1 MLLIMLAAGLVELNL
16 TMPDSGAACR
26 LVPAANGLRPKVEAV
41 SAGDCRVSF
50 GGAMR
55 AAGVDFVPL
64 VVEAASGCP
73 VTLRLE
79 YPGGLEMPGRAN
91 AMTRFMVGRA
101 CGQEPDVVPG
111 AGYLIVVPDEFYAA
125 ILPLA
130 AWKERKGFKVWV
142 RKTSETGSQRDQIQA
157 YIANAYRTWNPVPS
171 YVLLVG
177 AVSKI
182 PAFIT
187 AGTPCVTD
195 HPYVCVDGDDYL
207 ADLFVG
213 RLPAANTAELEA
225 MVAKTIGY
233 ESSPAVSEPGW
244 FTRALA
250 VGTSYQEGGTPAV
263 TALATKRRIREE
275 LLAGGFSQVDT
286 VFYPPQ
292 SVGRGPVDSAVNRG
306 VAFING
312 RGWGNYSGWGYPQ
325 FFINDVYNLNNGWK
339 LPVVTSIYCG
349 TGNYAANP
357 CFGEAW
363 LRAGTPQSPK
373 GAVAFWGSSY
383 TGTSTRWN
391 NCMDYAI
398 YRAILDGGVSVCGP
412 AMYSGKLA
420 LLENFP
426 LPGDSFDLR
435 LYFHVY
441 NLLGEPALEM
451 WTGLPRQLDVSYPA
465 THPVGTSAFEVTV
478 RGPGGAPV
486 AGALVCLK
494 SSAVHEAGLTDGSGR
509 ARFSIAVTSAETLLV
524 TVTGPNL
531 VPHLGTSVGAE
542 QGMFVG
548 LAAHAPD
555 SAAPGEATD
564 LSITLKNFGTTAA
577 AGAVQALLRALDTT
591 ATIVDSV
598 KGYGDL
604 APGES
609 RSATFK
615 VRADKACTSGT
626 KIPLRLLAMSGDS
639 VWTSALELVVSGPTL
654 KVVRHTF
661 HDGNG
666 VLEPGEAAELTALVW
681 NAGTGTAEG
690 MSAVLRSANP
700 AAIQVLDSLADYG
713 SLAAGES
720 LENPGDRFRV
730 RAAPGIGSGRRFTL
744 TLLMRGPGGWEQE
757 FNFAVTVG
765 QVTAAAPC
773 GPDRYGYYAYD
784 DTDVGYAERPVFNWV
799 ETDPAQGGAGTKLAL
814 HNDTAVVVDL
824 PFTFRF
830 YGSEFSRISVSDNGY
845 LAMGETWLGE
855 QYNWRLP
862 SPMGLGGLVAAFW
875 DDFRPDTMGAS
886 GVFVYHDA
894 ANNRFVVEWSRCAH
908 MHGYR
913 PPYPGEL
920 QTFEA
925 IIYDP
930 QHHPTATGDGPIVV
944 QYLDVRNDDTLPDNN
959 HNYATVGL
967 QSPDQRIGFEYTFGN
982 AYPAAA
988 APVVSGRAL
997 RFTTNPPDTFTALS
1011 ESGQK
1016 TDEGLRLAPAANPAR
1031 GRAIFGVSAGM
1042 PGRLKVFDVAGRVV
1056 RQAALKPGGTTWTW
1070 DGLDDGGRPV
1080 AAGVYRVVL
1089 TGRAT
1094 DGRIMTVGRQFVL
1107 VR

>member
-1 MLLIMLAAGLVELNL
+1 MLLVLVVAGLFELNL
-16 TMPDSGAACR
+16 VVPDSGVTCR
-26 LVPAANGLRPKVEAV
+26 LVPVSGGLRPRVEVASGTDCRFVFGEAV
-41 SAGDCRVSF
+41 
-50 GGAMR
+50 R
-55 AAGVDFVPL
+55 AAGLELVPL
-64 VVEAASGCP
+64 VAEASDGPA
-73 VTLRLE
+73 TLKVE
-79 YPGGLEMPGRAN
+79 YPTGLEMPERAN
-91 AMTRFMVGRA
+91 EMTRFMVGRTSQ
-101 CGQEPDVVPG
+101 QEPDGVPG
-111 AGYLIVVPDEFYAA
+111 AGYLIVVPDEFYTS
-125 ILPLA
+125 IVPLA
-130 AWKERKGFKVWV
+130 EWKARKGFKVWV
-142 RKTSETGSQRDQIQA
+142 KKTSETGSQRDQIRS
-157 YIANAYRTWNPVPS
+157 YIENAYRTWNPVPS

-195 HPYVCVDGDDYL
+195 HPYACVDGDDYL

-213 RLPAANTAELEA
+213 RLPAANVSELEA

-233 ESSPAVSEPGW
+233 ESSPATADPGW

-275 LLAGGFSQVDT
+275 LLAAGFTQVDT

-306 VAFING
+306 VSFING

-391 NCMDYAI
+391 NCMDYGI
-398 YRAILDGGVSVCGP
+398 YRAILDEATTTCGP

-441 NLLGEPALEM
+441 NLLGDPALEM
-451 WTGLPRQLDVSYPA
+451 WTATPGAISVTYPTA
-465 THPVGTSAFEVTV
+465 YPVGTSSFVVEV
-478 RGPGGAPV
+478 RDAGNAPK
-486 AGALVCLK
+486 AGALVGLR
-494 SSAVHEAGLTDGSGR
+494 SPSVTDARVTDAAGQ
-509 ARFSIAVTSAETLLV
+509 ARFVISGTTAETMFV
-524 TVTGPNL
+524 TVTGRNL
-531 VPHLGTSVGAE
+531 LPHLGASVGVNRE
-542 QGMFVG
+542 VFVG
-548 LAAHAPD
+548 IYESAPE
-555 SAAPGEATD
+555 SVAPGAVAELNAT
-564 LSITLKNFGTTAA
+564 LRNFGTSRTANS
-577 AGAVQALLRALDTT
+577 VQAVLRALDTT
-591 ATIVDSV
+591 ALIVDSV
-598 KGYGDL
+598 KAYGDL
-604 APGES
+604 NPGQS
-609 RSATFK
+609 GSAVFK
-615 VRADKACTSGT
+615 LRADAVCTSGT
-626 KIPLRLLAMSGDS
+626 KVPLTLRVTSGDS
-639 VWTSALELVVSGPTL
+639 VWLSALELVVRGPTL
-654 KVVRHTF
+654 KVIAQSV

-666 VLEPGEAAELTALVW
+666 VLEPEEEVELSVRVL
-681 NAGTGTAEG
+681 NAGRGSAEG

-700 AAIQVLDSLADYG
+700 AAIEVLDSLADFG
-713 SLAAGES
+713 TLAPGES
-720 LENPGDRFRV
+720 LENLSDRFRV
-730 RAAPGIGSGRRFTL
+730 RAASGIGVGRRFTL
-744 TLLMRGPGGWEQE
+744 TLQMRGTGGWEQS
-757 FNFAVTVG
+757 FNFAITVG
-765 QVTAAAPC
+765 HVTTTAPY

-784 DTDVGYAERPVFNWV
+784 DNDAGYLERPTFNWI
-799 ETDPAQGGAGTKLAL
+799 EIDPAHGGSGTRLAL
-814 HNDTAVVVDL
+814 RNDTAVVVDL

-830 YGSEFSRISVSDNGY
+830 YGSEFSRFSVSDNGY
-845 LAMGETWLGE
+845 VVMGASWLGE

-875 DDFRPDTMGAS
+875 DDFRPDTAGAS
-886 GVFVYHDA
+886 GVFTYHDA
-894 ANNRFVVEWSRCAH
+894 ANHRLIVEWSRCAH

-920 QTFEA
+920 QTFQA
-925 IIYDP
+925 IFYDP
-930 QHHPTATGDGPIVV
+930 QHHSTVTGDGPIDI
-944 QYLDVRNDDTLPDNN
+944 QYLDVSNDDTLPNNN

-967 QSPDQRIGFEYTFGN
+967 QSPDQRIGLEYTFGN
-982 AYPAAA
+982 VYPAAA
-988 APVVSGRAL
+988 APIVPGRAI

-1011 ESGQK
+1011 ETRPETGEAYGVVFMS
-1016 TDEGLRLAPAANPAR
+1016 NPGR
-1031 GRAIFGVSAGM
+1031 GRVRFGVATGG
-1042 PGRLKVFDVAGRVV
+1042 PTRAQVFDAAGRVIRETIMRAGITTWV
-1056 RQAALKPGGTTWTW
+1056 WDGRDNKGRQAP
-1070 DGLDDGGRPV
+1070 
-1080 AAGVYRVVL
+1080 AGAYRLVL
-1089 TGRAT
+1089 TDR
-1094 DGRIMTVGRQFVL
+1094 DREGRILSVGRQFVL